1 MYLHVIAVI
10 IKYILAYTTNTQIHQ
25 QLVEQNLWG
34 NRLKAF
40 SWRIDVKTKARHIEQ
55 LNQPTAIMELQ
66 LSTCDEDTS
75 EVFLSIDQYFITIM
89 CM

>member
-1 MYLHVIAVI
+1 M
-10 IKYILAYTTNTQIHQ
+10 
-25 QLVEQNLWG
+25 EQNLWG

-66 LSTCDEDTS
+66 LSASNKDTS
-75 EVFLSIDQYFITIM
+75 EVILRMDYGNEWNLNLQIYACVHADQ
-89 CM
+89 